1 MRAFWL
7 ALQFLTILPVPATR
21 EFGAAVRG
29 RSVLFYP
36 LIGLLIGGLL
46 AGLHA
51 AFDGVP
57 LGVEAI
63 VLLIAWVVVTGALH
77 LDGLADSADALVGAH
92 GDRSRALAIMKD
104 PASGPAGV
112 TALVLVLLLKYAA
125 LASIVEAGQWQALVM
140 TPLLGRAA
148 LVAVFLTTPYVR
160 SAGIG
165 AKHAEQLPRFAAIVV
180 LALSATFV
188 ALVGQGTGLWVLGGV
203 VVTVLLA
210 RWLMLARLGGTTGD
224 TLGAVC
230 EITEAVALV
239 AWTCAV

>member
-7 ALQFLTILPVPATR
+7 ALQFLTILPVPVTR
-21 EFGAAVRG
+21 EFNATLRG

-46 AGLHA
+46 AAVHVLLEGA
-51 AFDGVP
+51 P
-57 LGVEAI
+57 TSVEAI
-63 VLLIAWVVVTGALH
+63 LLLIVWAVVTGALH

-92 GDRSRALAIMKD
+92 GDRERALAIMKD

-125 LASIVEAGQWQALVM
+125 LAAVVEAGQWPALVVA
-140 TPLLGRAA
+140 PLLGRAA

-180 LALSATFV
+180 LALSAMFV
-188 ALVGQGTGLWVLGGV
+188 ALAGQGTGLWPLGGV

-210 RWLMLARLGGTTGD
+210 RWFMLARLDGTTGD